1 MHVNYAFVI
10 FGEND
15 TCTYCLCKRGRKNE
29 SLCTLG
35 VGQRQSPDSLV
46 IGSHRYSEAIPEVS
60 LLSC

>member
-1 MHVNYAFVI
+1 MPLLYLENTTPALIAFA
-10 FGEND
+10 NAD
-15 TCTYCLCKRGRKNE
+15 AKNE

-35 VGQRQSPDSLV
+35 VCQRQSPDSLV